1 MGDKNFHT
9 FIDFGKNEIRAC
21 SFNKETEKIE
31 NQFLL
36 TIKKN
41 QSKDLFSEEGL
52 VEDLIFNLEKK
63 NGEYLDEISL
73 MVDSSDI
80 LFMSLSIF
88 KKSDEKILNDNFL
101 KYIIDEAKY
110 EIKKNYPNYEIV
122 HSIIKNF

>member
-1 MGDKNFHT
+1 MGDKDFHT
-9 FIDFGKNEIRAC
+9 FIDFGKNEIKAC

-31 NQFLL
+31 NQFVLK
-36 TIKKN
+36 IKSN
-41 QSKDLFSEEGL
+41 QSKDLLGEEEL

-73 MVDSSDI
+73 MVDSPDI
-80 LFMSLSIF
+80 LFISLLIY

-110 EIKKNYPNYEIV
+110 EIDKNYPNHDIV
-122 HSIIKNF
+122 HSII